1 MSWSNFLPENVRGHP
16 EHFVGP
22 YVAGVIVQSL
32 ESGILIGQSVRF
44 WTRAHSEPLIIK
56 SLVAFVSFFALFQTF
71 IAIYNTWR
79 VVVLS
84 FGDVVTVVDLGW
96 ADRIQPALNCV
107 MAAPFQAFLIWR
119 CWNMYAAGP
128 AKAVDYF
135 GQFSETVTN
144 IKTKASFLIDQ
155 QTPLVSV
162 LLANVV
168 MNIYITINIFYISST
183 TQLLNGPPDSYITA
197 FVLTA
202 VLDIMITALMM
213 WFLLRVKSQVIS
225 RHLARVI
232 VRLHRMVWEAAVP
245 PCACAIVACAVYIT
259 MSQDN
264 LWDVFLQSIL
274 GKLYVISL
282 FVILNG
288 RADLNRPLLASTQS
302 TRMSRYWANDAPFQF
317 RVDLTNVIDLQAQS
331 DMEMTPT
338 TDAPLSPGGG
348 RHEWKA
354 RLSPRDGT
362 IPELGRG
369 GLTAVPSHEPF
380 FFEVQDRAETS
391 SFVMEN
397 VVLVPAGSHFICDF
411 FKFISNT
418 VGFQEAHCR
427 PTNACSSSL
436 PSSPSRDSSRVHIA
450 VRQNDTLA
458 EFENFKK
465 KFLFA
470 NKQITKQNCS
480 LSMKIEEL
488 NAHISSLYVENLRLR
503 ASEIALQSQL
513 KREKVKSHKIMADA
527 ETAVL
532 NLLKHFGI
540 IRESYNVPT
549 ERPHSPKDVMNS
561 PPSPR
566 LRKPPPRSPSIMRLA
581 QLPSVPDISEEPEQ
595 NETSSEGNDDEHFP
609 VERMNSVISSRKR
622 SSLSRLPVPSRV
634 STPPLGSVVP
644 SLEGATATTSSRKR
658 KLTRRASGI
667 ISPNEPAPRPV
678 SPVLGSPMQ
687 QDIDLS
693 AEEEAAAMQAVEDI
707 VAREEEKEQE
717 IHRKPRKKS
726 RTRDE
731 SQSDA
736 MVKKERKKT
745 KDRDT
750 GSASRLKDVTN
761 SPRRR
766 RAAAATASAAAAA
779 DSTNDTERKE
789 DIQDEGLPPLV
800 ISSLGLPLED
810 GVDYL
815 PTPLPSSA
823 SNTPVSQHFALP
835 SSDAEAGVG
844 GRERRAR
851 KSVNYAEP
859 KLNKKMRKPDAI
871 PPPGARPSL
880 ASMAAVPSIT
890 PAPISSSSS
899 STNQNQTRDATGGSS
914 PELEEEIEVPP
925 PYRLSLAKTA
935 SNATGNHRSAASS
948 SLTSSSAVPS
958 GKRRRPTHVRSPSE
972 EGMAT
977 DERDDDEEDRTDG
990 GEQADSEFGEFRA
1003 WANVNTRRKS
1013 VMNGH
1018 DLISGVEDG
1027 FGRRHSMAV

>member
-1 MSWSNFLPENVRGHP
+1 
-16 EHFVGP
+16 
-22 YVAGVIVQSL
+22 
-32 ESGILIGQSVRF
+32 
-44 WTRAHSEPLIIK
+44 
-56 SLVAFVSFFALFQTF
+56 
-71 IAIYNTWR
+71 
-79 VVVLS
+79 
-84 FGDVVTVVDLGW
+84 
-96 ADRIQPALNCV
+96 
-107 MAAPFQAFLIWR
+107 
-119 CWNMYAAGP
+119 MYAAGS

-144 IKTKASFLIDQ
+144 ITKASFLIDQ
-155 QTPLVSV
+155 QAPLVSV

-168 MNIYITINIFYISST
+168 MNVYITIHIFYISST
-183 TQLLNGPPDSYITA
+183 TQLLDGPPDSYITA

-288 RADLNRPLLASTQS
+288 RADLKRPLPAPTQS

-317 RVDLTNVIDLQAQS
+317 RVDLTSVVDLQAQS

-338 TDAPLSPGGG
+338 TDAPLRPGGG

-354 RLSPRDGT
+354 RLSPRDST

-369 GLTAVPSHEPF
+369 GLAAVPSHEPF

-397 VVLVPAGSHFICDF
+397 VVLVPVGSHFICDF
-411 FKFISNT
+411 FKFKSST

-427 PTNACSSSL
+427 PTNVKRVLIISSFVAIVPPHFLISFL
-436 PSSPSRDSSRVHIA
+436 SASPSRVTMSRRDSSRVHIA

-513 KREKVKSHKIMADA
+513 KREKAKSHKIMADA
-527 ETAVL
+527 EAAVL

-549 ERPHSPKDVMNS
+549 ERPHSPKDTMDS

-566 LRKPPPRSPSIMRLA
+566 LRKPPPRSPSVMRLA
-581 QLPSVPDISEEPEQ
+581 QFPSVPDISEEPEL

-609 VERMNSVISSRKR
+609 VEGMNSVISSRRR
-622 SSLSRLPVPSRV
+622 SSLSCLPVPSRV
-634 STPPLGSVVP
+634 STPPPGSVVP
-644 SLEGATATTSSRKR
+644 SLEGATATTTSRKR

-667 ISPNEPAPRPV
+667 ISPNEPASRPV

-687 QDIDLS
+687 QDVDLS
-693 AEEEAAAMQAVEDI
+693 AEEEAVAMQAVEDI

-731 SQSDA
+731 SESDA
-736 MVKKERKKT
+736 IEKKERKKI
-745 KDRDT
+745 KDKDT

-766 RAAAATASAAAAA
+766 RAAAATASAAATA
-779 DSTNDTERKE
+779 DSTNDSELIALVFRVRFADRITIIDIKAERKE
-789 DIQDEGLPPLV
+789 DIPDGGLPPLV
-800 ISSLGLPLED
+800 ISPLLGLPLED
-810 GVDYL
+810 DIDYL

-823 SNTPVSQHFALP
+823 SNTPAAQHFTLP

-890 PAPISSSSS
+890 PAPTSSSSS
-899 STNQNQTRDATGGSS
+899 SSNQNQIRGATGGSS

-935 SNATGNHRSAASS
+935 SNATGSRRSAASS

-958 GKRRRPTHVRSPSE
+958 AKRRRPKHVRIPSE
-972 EGMAT
+972 EGEGMAT
-977 DERDDDEEDRTDG
+977 DERDDDEEDQTDG

-1018 DLISGVEDG
+1018 DTISGMEDG